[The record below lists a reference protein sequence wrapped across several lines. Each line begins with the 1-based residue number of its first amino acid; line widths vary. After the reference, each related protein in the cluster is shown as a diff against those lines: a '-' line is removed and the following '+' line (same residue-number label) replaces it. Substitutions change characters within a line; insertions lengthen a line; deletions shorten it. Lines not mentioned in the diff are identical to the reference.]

1 MTKSSIS
8 FGLVHIPI
16 TLKVAVKSNDIGF
29 NLIDRETRSRV
40 QYQKTCVDCDG
51 RIVQQSDII
60 KGYQYEKGQYVFFD
74 DDDFEKLKTKKDKT
88 IAIEKFVALSEIDPI
103 FYEKAYYITPE
114 KSASK
119 AFSLL
124 LAAMGKEKKA
134 GIARTV
140 IGTKESLV
148 CLHVAG
154 SAMILNTMHFDDEV
168 GEAPATSGEKPNE
181 QEMQLAKTII
191 NNMTGKFNSKDYRDE
206 YREKVLA
213 AINTKIKGKNI
224 IPMKEGKPVKV
235 LNLMDALKKTL
246 EAV

>member
-16 TLKVAVKSNDIGF
+16 TLKLAVKSNDIGF
-29 NLIDRETRSRV
+29 NMIDRETKSRV

-51 RIVQQSDII
+51 RIVRQEDII

-103 FYEKAYYITPE
+103 FFEKAYYVLPE
-114 KSASK
+114 KSAQK
-119 AFSLL
+119 AFALL
-124 LAAMGKEKKA
+124 LVAMEKKA

-140 IGTKESLV
+140 IGTKENLV
-148 CLHVAG
+148 CLHVADG
-154 SAMILNTMHFDDEV
+154 VMILNTMHFDDEV
-168 GEAPATSGEKPNE
+168 VEAPAKQTEKPNE
-181 QEMQLAKTII
+181 QELKLAKTII
-191 NNMTGKFNSKDYRDE
+191 DNMTSKFNPKDYRDE

-213 AINTKIKGKNI
+213 AIEAKIKGKNI
-224 IPMKEGKPVKV
+224 VMMPEGKPVKV
-235 LNLMDALKKTL
+235 VSLMDALKKTL